1 MSVVTD
7 VLTLDATKR
16 AIRAALNTSVQDDRY
31 EGLITGAS
39 QWLDRMCGPVV
50 RRTVTEY
57 HDGGQPWIWMRAC
70 PLSSI
75 TSVAEYVAGT
85 STTVTAESVSAAG
98 GYLAEA
104 DSTLEPA
111 GLLTG
116 RLWRRYSFAEYRWA
130 SGRGNIAV
138 TAVAGRYATTAAVAG
153 SRFEQAALILVKW
166 LAQTY
171 ATQVAQPGGYDV
183 PFPATPRTVPLA
195 VQQLLAEDWRVPLA
209 VG

>member
-1 MSVVTD
+1 MASATD
-7 VLTLDATKR
+7 VLTLEATKR
-16 AIRAALNTSVQDDRY
+16 AIRAALNSSVQDDRY

-57 HDGGQPWIWMRAC
+57 HDGGRPWIWMRAC

-75 TSVAEYVAGT
+75 TSVVEYTSGT
-85 STTVTAESVSAAG
+85 AVTVTAESVSAAG

-111 GLLTG
+111 GLLNG
-116 RLWRRYSFAEYRWA
+116 RLWRRYGFTEYCWV
-130 SGRGNIAV
+130 SGHQNVAV
-138 TAVAGRYATTAAVAG
+138 TAVAGRYASTVAVAG

-166 LAQTY
+166 MAQAY

-183 PFPATPRTVPLA
+183 PFPSTPRTVPLA
-195 VQQLLAEDWRVPLA
+195 VQQLLAEDWRQPVA
-209 VG
+209 IG